1 MQTTDISHKLQKY
14 IKKYI
19 YFFYKQNVFT
29 NLCISVLL
37 ERKVISYN
45 LDCLFPKL
53 ILQ

>member
-1 MQTTDISHKLQKY
+1 MQTTNISHMIQKY
-14 IKKYI
+14 IKKKNI
-19 YFFYKQNVFT
+19 FFYKQNVFT

-45 LDCLFPKL
+45 LDCLFPRL